1 RPGRRRRDMSAELE
15 PLRNELVIPL
25 TGELVELGD
34 PPRVALALEQLLD
47 LKRQLDEAR
56 IVLVDA
62 LRYASE
68 RAGTRTLHLA
78 PVDAVVS
85 GGEKTEYDAERLAQE
100 LSAAGLPPERLG
112 ELIVATV
119 SYRVDQRVAR
129 SVAAS
134 NPRYAAALERCRRVV
149 PAPWRVS
156 IKRGGRP

>member
-1 RPGRRRRDMSAELE
+1 MNGELDR
-15 PLRNELVIPL
+15 LANELVIPM
-25 TGELVELGD
+25 TGEVVPLDQPDQVA
-34 PPRVALALEQLLD
+34 VALDDVRRYKRDLD
-47 LKRQLDEAR
+47 QVR
-56 IVLVDA
+56 IVLEDA
-62 LRYASE
+62 LRFESE
-68 RAGTRTLHLA
+68 RAGTRTLHLTGM
-78 PVDAVVS
+78 DAVVT
-85 GGEKTEYDAERLAQE
+85 GGERVEYDAEELARE

-156 IKRGGRP
+156 IKRGGTR